1 MTEKMDIS
9 ELADFAGITDNMTD
23 RAGGVDASE
32 TYRLISSAAN
42 VKIVNDYQ
50 RTNSTETILDELK
63 KRDNV
68 LRNLDARSMKDAG
81 ETDGRGNITLN
92 KEQYE
97 AFNNA
102 VDKLLN
108 CNAADIDANEAGAVL
123 TYWHE
128 RTHNL
133 SKALLSQAVFNDDQ
147 KDAMELATEFV
158 AQETLNEFFKMFDAE
173 TPTKI
178 NYSSDYE
185 RMTRRY
191 QSAVTKL
198 SEIGGINRAN
208 VVEKVKQHITYG
220 GWEDQRKGLVNALHG
235 SKIDGKIIDR
245 RKLGN
250 LVDKAIDYPDHQFER
265 KMNKLLGI
273 N

>member
-1 MTEKMDIS
+1 
-9 ELADFAGITDNMTD
+9 
-23 RAGGVDASE
+23 
-32 TYRLISSAAN
+32 
-42 VKIVNDYQ
+42 
-50 RTNSTETILDELK
+50 
-63 KRDNV
+63 
-68 LRNLDARSMKDAG
+68 MKDAG

-108 CNAADIDANEAGAVL
+108 GNAADIDANEAGAVL

-133 SKALLSQAVFNDDQ
+133 SKSLLSQAKFNDEQ
-147 KDAMELATEFV
+147 KSAMELATEFV
-158 AQETLNEFFKMFDAE
+158 AQETLHEFFKLFDTE
-173 TPTKI
+173 MPDKI

-198 SEIGGINRAN
+198 SDIGGVNKSN
-208 VVEKVKQHITYG
+208 VVDKVRGHIVNG
-220 GWEDQRKGLVNALHG
+220 GWEDQRKGLVNALYG
-235 SKIDGKIIDR
+235 SEIDGKVIDR
-245 RKLGN
+245 RKLGS
-250 LVDKAIDYPDHQFER
+250 LVDSAIDSPDYQFER